1 MNQKIKI
8 IATLMCSILLLSGF
22 TYAAVL
28 DNFEDG
34 DNGNWWGGFWYT
46 FDDSSN
52 NGDSVVNPLPDA
64 KGGIGFIPSD
74 VTDQPGNNYAGR
86 MWGQLGDGY
95 QYAFVG
101 MGTNLAQNGSNPA
114 PVNISQY
121 TGVRFKVKDTGTYQF
136 KIVDPASETQRNYK
150 VYLKTFTASSSWQT
164 VTVNFNETDLAY
176 GWGIIITK

>member
-8 IATLMCSILLLSGF
+8 ITTLMCSILLLTGF

-46 FDDSSN
+46 YDDSPN
-52 NGDSVVNPLPDA
+52 QGTSVVNPLPDA

-74 VTDQPGNNYAGR
+74 VTDQPGNNYAAR
-86 MWGQLGDGY
+86 MWIQLGSGY
-95 QYAFVG
+95 QYAFLG
-101 MGTNLAQNGSNPA
+101 MGTNLAQTGNNPA

-121 TGVRFKVKDTGTYQF
+121 TG
-136 KIVDPASETQRNYK
+136 KI
-150 VYLKTFTASSSWQT
+150 
-164 VTVNFNETDLAY
+164 
-176 GWGIIITK
+176 